1 MKAKY
6 QKYYDALKGKDFAGP
21 VGGYK
26 SALSD
31 ASSKLSSVESL
42 VTSSTWTEKGLNTVK
57 GSVIPALKEAST
69 KLEGSLGSLSEVASK
84 VTDLVSQLESLKS
97 LEETLESLG
106 SKWSYTEGGTKTKSE
121 VNSHNNQID
130 ETERKIAEQESA
142 IDGTVAA
149 INGIS
154 VESVES
160 TTSGASEVTTEVKKK
175 TDGKVYSSDPAI
187 NAKIQ
192 QLLGDVDDPN
202 SYDPVKEN
210 FMSMRKDILVI
221 DPETGETYNRD
232 DEITIKEGETKRLIV
247 RLPTDTGMIEQI
259 TRTTADN
266 CKSKIT
272 QTYSDLDPDPDNVE
286 WVRRSTNHWPED
298 MSLLHTNHYEWV
310 ITASGGTGKK
320 TISQTVEYTS
330 SVSGKRNLKA
340 MTRIRVNVV

>member
-31 ASSKLSSVESL
+31 ATTKLNSVESL
-42 VTSSTWTEKGLNTVK
+42 VGSSTWTEKGIEAVK
-57 GSVIPALKEAST
+57 GSVIPAIKEASSII
-69 KLEGSLGSLSEVASK
+69 EGSLGALSQVASK
-84 VTDLVSQLESLKS
+84 VSELVSQLESLKS
-97 LEETLESLG
+97 LEEKLESLG
-106 SKWSYTEGGTKTKSE
+106 SKWSYVEGGSRTKSE
-121 VNSHNNQID
+121 VTSHNSQIT
-130 ETERKIAEQESA
+130 ETETKISEQEAA
-142 IDGTVAA
+142 IDGTIAA

-154 VESVES
+154 VDSVSAVSSASVEI
-160 TTSGASEVTTEVKKK
+160 TEKTKK
-175 TDGKVYSSDPAI
+175 TDGTVYSSDPAI

-247 RLPTDTGMIEQI
+247 RLPTDTGMINQI

-272 QTYSDLDPDPDNVE
+272 STYSDLDPDPDNVE
-286 WVRRSTNHWPED
+286 YVRRSLNHWPED
-298 MSLLHTNHYEWV
+298 MSLLHANHYEWV
-310 ITASGGTGKK
+310 ITATGGTGKK
-320 TISQTVEYTS
+320 TISQTVEYTTDQ
-330 SVSGKRNLKA
+330 SGKRNLKA